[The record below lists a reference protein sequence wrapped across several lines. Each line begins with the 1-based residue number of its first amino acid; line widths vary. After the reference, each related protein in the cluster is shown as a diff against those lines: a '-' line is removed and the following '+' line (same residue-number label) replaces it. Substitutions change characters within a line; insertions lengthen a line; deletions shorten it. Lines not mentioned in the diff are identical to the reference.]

1 MQDTLK
7 IISLAGE
14 EPANGDVSEQVEI
27 TDANWFKIWLKSI
40 LVIFI
45 FEMYLRKRQNDMYF
59 TKHRP
64 ENIKALVS
72 KNEFRKC

>member
-1 MQDTLK
+1 MK
-7 IISLAGE
+7 FISLAEE
-14 EPANGDVSEQVEI
+14 EPVEGEVPEQVEI
-27 TDANWFKIWLKSI
+27 IEANWFKIWWVSI
-40 LVIFI
+40 SVIFVL
-45 FEMYLRKRQNDMYF
+45 EMYLRKRQNDMYF